1 MCTEEQGKGINP
13 EYGLEVWQTLLIN
26 SVIPKKEYVDFA
38 LNHINWILGINPRN
52 LCMMK
57 GIGTNNPRIRPGG
70 TLDGCICHGII
81 ADHEFDRPWLGIW
94 MDDKLDWHKDYIAGY
109 KIWAQGEALIR
120 GTSCFMMGLSLLK

>member
-1 MCTEEQGKGINP
+1 M
-13 EYGLEVWQTLLIN
+13 LIN